1 MYIIKKKIRGFTFVE
16 TIVTI
21 AIVSVVMLGTT
32 MFFSRMWTMHHF
44 VIKSGI
50 ASFVASRAVEDMI
63 NTMRKAQQADNGSFP
78 IAFADDHEFIFYAD
92 YDDDNT
98 VERIRYFLDGN
109 ILKMGIIEPDNST
122 PSKYVI
128 STEVV
133 KDIAKNITNTDTS
146 GEAIFEYYDIDG
158 EIYSYSDI
166 EGKAL
171 ATIAVPAE
179 IRMVKVIL
187 YINPEPYFRSPND
200 VRIQSFVVV
209 RNLTEFDEIPT

>member
-1 MYIIKKKIRGFTFVE
+1 
-16 TIVTI
+16 
-21 AIVSVVMLGTT
+21 MLGTT
-32 MFFSRMWTMHHF
+32 IFFSRMWTMHHF

-146 GEAIFEYYDIDG
+146 GEAIFEYYGING
-158 EIYSYSDI
+158 KIYSYSEI
-166 EGKAL
+166 ESNTL
-171 ATIAVPAE
+171 ASNPDPSE